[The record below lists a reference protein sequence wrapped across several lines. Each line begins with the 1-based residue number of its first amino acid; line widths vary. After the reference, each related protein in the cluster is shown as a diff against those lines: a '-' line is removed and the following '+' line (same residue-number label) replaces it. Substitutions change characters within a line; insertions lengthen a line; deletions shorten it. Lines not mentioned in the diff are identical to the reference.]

1 MMTTMNL
8 KLPDPRRFFKGMLL
22 ICALSVLL
30 LAIVCAIPTPLQ
42 ARAERFSETA
52 AQEETEEPVQQPTEE
67 PTVQPTEQPTA
78 EPTQQPTEAPTVEP
92 TEQPTQAPTA
102 EPTQQPTQAPEPPAG
117 AYTIAIKAPSGWKRD
132 KADATISIADDSG
145 TGWAHLRI
153 LMAAGSKWTTLV
165 DGDEST
171 DTYHVEIR
179 ENCSIYVS
187 VTDLAGNVHAKSTNI
202 ICFDT
207 EVPRVSA
214 GISGDMLCIE
224 ATDSISGIK
233 AVYINNHRLTRLS
246 GGTLDARIRDY
257 ADGLEYISIYA
268 VDNADNRSEI
278 VKVKNPYYGQD
289 EPEEEAT
296 PKPTKKPS
304 SGGAKASAKPTATP
318 MPTDVPQATATP
330 VPTHVMLPDLIPDGT
345 GTAYSPPRQHENTR
359 PFVLQ
364 GDPQAVY
371 HH

>member
-8 KLPDPRRFFKGMLL
+8 KLPDPRRFFKWMLL

-42 ARAERFSETA
+42 ARAEGFSETA

-67 PTVQPTEQPTA
+67 TTVQ
-78 EPTQQPTEAPTVEP
+78 P

-102 EPTQQPTQAPEPPAG
+102 EPTQQPTQAPTAEPTQPPTQAPTAEPTQPPTQAPELPAG

-132 KADATISIADDSG
+132 KADVTISIADDIG

-165 DGDEST
+165 DGGEST

-246 GGTLDARIRDY
+246 GRTLDARIRDY

-278 VKVKNPYYGQD
+278 VKV
-289 EPEEEAT
+289 
-296 PKPTKKPS
+296 
-304 SGGAKASAKPTATP
+304 
-318 MPTDVPQATATP
+318 
-330 VPTHVMLPDLIPDGT
+330 
-345 GTAYSPPRQHENTR
+345 
-359 PFVLQ
+359 
-364 GDPQAVY
+364 
-371 HH
+371 

>member
-8 KLPDPRRFFKGMLL
+8 KLPDPRRFFKWMLL

-78 EPTQQPTEAPTVEP
+78 EPTRQPTEAPTVEP

-132 KADATISIADDSG
+132 KADVTISIADDNG

-187 VTDLAGNVHAKSTNI
+187 VTDLAGNVRA
-202 ICFDT
+202 
-207 EVPRVSA
+207 A
-214 GISGDMLCIE
+214 
-224 ATDSISGIK
+224 
-233 AVYINNHRLTRLS
+233 
-246 GGTLDARIRDY
+246 
-257 ADGLEYISIYA
+257 
-268 VDNADNRSEI
+268 
-278 VKVKNPYYGQD
+278 
-289 EPEEEAT
+289 
-296 PKPTKKPS
+296 
-304 SGGAKASAKPTATP
+304 
-318 MPTDVPQATATP
+318 
-330 VPTHVMLPDLIPDGT
+330 
-345 GTAYSPPRQHENTR
+345 
-359 PFVLQ
+359 
-364 GDPQAVY
+364 
-371 HH
+371 